1 MNQSSR
7 LSPGRLTALIPSTF
21 LVTALTACGGSGSSA
36 PVAPAT
42 PVLANQLYT
51 QSNETANMI
60 VHFSRAA
67 DGSITITDRSGTGGV
82 GTNGVKSG
90 GTISGPDSLVSQHSV
105 IISPDKSTL
114 FAVNAGDNSISV
126 FGINQT
132 TGSLSLLNHM
142 TTNGLSPNS
151 LAFNNGVLYVTFQAG
166 SNQLGAYQLGINGT
180 LDQIGLYSLNT
191 AGSSPT
197 QLVISPNGDF
207 VVVSAGT
214 GANAI
219 ISFPINGDGTLASP
233 VINTAGVTTPFAG
246 AFLQTTSNWV
256 YLSTDIMSKG
266 LVSYSYSGS
275 GAVTSGASAAS
286 GVTAPCWLS
295 ITPNNQYAFVGN
307 GAGAISSYSVTTA
320 GGVTLLSAQAATE
333 PSVISGV
340 PSVAA
345 DSWVSADGKYLY
357 SDYLGD
363 DKVVAYSISDTG
375 TLTKINEQV
384 IGTKTGLSMQGL
396 AGI

>member
-1 MNQSSR
+1 M
-7 LSPGRLTALIPSTF
+7 P
-21 LVTALTACGGSGSSA
+21 
-36 PVAPAT
+36 
-42 PVLANQLYT
+42 LANQLYT

-67 DGSITITDRSGTGGV
+67 DGSITITDRTSTGGV

-90 GTISGPDSLVSQHSV
+90 ATTPGPDSLASQHSV
-105 IISPDKSTL
+105 IISPDASTL
-114 FAVNAGDNSISV
+114 FAVNAGDSSISV
-126 FGINQT
+126 FAINQT

-142 TTNGLSPNS
+142 ITNGLSPNS
-151 LAFNNGVLYVTFQAG
+151 LAFNNGILYVTFQGG
-166 SNQLGAYQLGINGT
+166 SNQVGAYQLGINGV
-180 LDQIGLYSLNT
+180 LNQIGLYSLNT

-219 ISFPINGDGTLASP
+219 VSFPINGDGTLASA
-233 VINTAGVTTPFAG
+233 VINTTGVTTPFAG
-246 AFLQTTSNWV
+246 AFLQTTSDWV

-266 LVSYSYSGS
+266 LVSYAYSGS
-275 GAVTSGASAAS
+275 GAAASIAAATS

-295 ITPNNQYAFVGN
+295 ITPNNQFAFVGN
-307 GAGAISSYSVTTA
+307 GAGAISSYSVTMA
-320 GGVTLLSAQAATE
+320 GGIALANAQAATE

-363 DKVVAYSISDTG
+363 DKVVAYSISSTG

-396 AGI
+396 VGI